1 MIYALFQLFAAVPVV
16 TVLLVVVGTWLL
28 RRRPGR
34 LRHAWIVGIGTLLVA
49 ADAAEEIEPLPLPEP
64 QPWLSGGRAVP
75 ARHTVEFGGGGG
87 QFQTCAGPRSYADVG
102 AMYRYTTPISAQTN
116 LTASAG
122 SYGALSWGTPSGGVR
137 GSVGLDHRWAGGSV
151 GVLAGA
157 LSRADT
163 VDARVMPTATLR
175 LGPRDMF
182 FLDASVLDISPAPL
196 PGPIVEAGAG
206 VAFPKLGNRWEPFRV
221 RGGVSGSGVYLSPT
235 IPLWDLGNIDVI
247 GAYGDPST
255 WGVSAR
261 VRLHFDAAP

>member
-1 MIYALFQLFAAVPVV
+1 MILALFQLFAAVPVV

-28 RRRPGR
+28 RRRAGR
-34 LRHAWIVGIGTLLVA
+34 PRHAWIVGIGTLLVA
-49 ADAAEEIEPLPLPEP
+49 ADAAEEVEPLPLPEP
-64 QPWLSGGRAVP
+64 KPWLSGGTAIP

-87 QFQTCAGPRSYADVG
+87 QFQTCAGPRTYADVG

-137 GSVGLDHRWAGGSV
+137 GSVGLEHRWIGGSV

-157 LSRADT
+157 LKREDT
-163 VDARVMPTATLR
+163 VDAPVLPTATLR
-175 LGPRDMF
+175 LGPRDMV
-182 FLDASVLDISPAPL
+182 FLDANLFDVSPAPL
-196 PGPIVEAGAG
+196 PGAVLELGGG

-221 RGGVSGSGVYLSPT
+221 RAGMSLAGVYVAPT
-235 IPLWDLGNIDVI
+235 IPLWQVGNVDVI

-261 VRLHFDAAP
+261 IRLHFDAVP